1 MKESVQFSFIF
12 IINYSYITQNVDK
25 LFFPQYSVNFEVKL
39 TKVLVAD
46 TDQNKPNQ
54 QNQSEKNGTEQSKSN
69 YRKGGRRY
77 YPKKRYYKPQGTQ
90 GEQQAPPTK
99 VSFQK
104 ISLVVPLF
112 NEEES
117 ILPLINEIRKAIKP
131 LNKPYEVVFVDDGS
145 TDKSLQVIKEAAKSD
160 NRLKFISF
168 RKNYGKSAALQVGF
182 KAATGDAVITMDA
195 DLQDDPHEVPNL
207 LKKLDEGYDLCSG
220 WKKERFDPFIK
231 KYSSRFFN
239 FVTRLISGIKIHDFN
254 CGLKAYRREVVQ
266 NLNVYGELHRYVPVL
281 AKWQGFTVT
290 EIPVKHHKR
299 RYGKTK
305 FGISR
310 FFKGFI
316 DLITVTFVSRYVK
329 RPMHFFGFLGALS
342 FLVGLIVNGYLTV
355 EWLAGRPLSNRP
367 MLFLGMLLIIVGVQF
382 FSVGLL
388 GEMMVHQNQSE
399 REYVIKDRN

>member
-1 MKESVQFSFIF
+1 M
-12 IINYSYITQNVDK
+12 
-25 LFFPQYSVNFEVKL
+25 FFPYYSVNFEVKL
-39 TKVLVAD
+39 TKVNVAES
-46 TDQNKPNQ
+46 DQNKPV
-54 QNQSEKNGTEQSKSN
+54 QSEKSSTGQTPNK

-77 YPKKRYYKPQGTQ
+77 YPKKRYYKPQTSPGD
-90 GEQQAPPTK
+90 QAAQPVK

-104 ISLVVPLF
+104 ISIVVPLF

-117 ILPLINEIRKAIKP
+117 IQPLINEIRKAIKT
-131 LNKPYEVVFVDDGS
+131 LNKPYEVIFVDDGS
-145 TDKSLQVIKEAAKSD
+145 TDKSLQVIKDAGKTD
-160 NRLKFISF
+160 TRLKYISF

-182 KAATGDAVITMDA
+182 KTATGDVIITMDA
-195 DLQDDPHEVPNL
+195 DLQDDPFEVPNL

-239 FVTRLISGIKIHDFN
+239 FITRLFSGIKIHDFN

-316 DLITVTFVSRYVK
+316 DLITVTFVSRYIK
-329 RPMHFFGFLGALS
+329 RPMHFFGFFGAVA
-342 FLVGLIVNGYLTV
+342 FFIGLIVNGYLTI
-355 EWLAGRPLSNRP
+355 EWLSGKALSNRP

>member
-1 MKESVQFSFIF
+1 MFLSH
-12 IINYSYITQNVDK
+12 
-25 LFFPQYSVNFEVKL
+25 YSVNFEGKL

-46 TDQNKPNQ
+46 TDQNKPAQPNQ
-54 QNQSEKNGTEQSKSN
+54 TEKSGTGQSQNN

-77 YPKKRYYKPQGTQ
+77 YPKKRYYKPQGAP
-90 GEQQAPPTK
+90 GEQQVPPTR

-104 ISLVVPLF
+104 ISLVVPLL

-117 ILPLINEIRKAIKP
+117 ILPLINEIRKAIKS
-131 LNKPYEVVFVDDGS
+131 LNKPYEVIFVDDGS
-145 TDKSLQVIKEAAKSD
+145 TDGSLKIIKDAAKTD

-182 KAATGDAVITMDA
+182 KAATGDAIITMDA
-195 DLQDDPHEVPNL
+195 DLQDDPHEIPNL

-239 FVTRLISGIKIHDFN
+239 FVTRIISGIKIHDFN
-254 CGLKAYRREVVQ
+254 CGLKAYRREVLQ

-281 AKWQGFTVT
+281 AKWQGFTIT
-290 EIPVKHHKR
+290 EIPVKHHPR

-305 FGISR
+305 FGMSR

-316 DLITVTFVSRYVK
+316 DLITVTFVARYVK

-342 FLVGLIVNGYLTV
+342 FFIGLIVNGYLTV
-355 EWLAGRPLSNRP
+355 EWIAGRPLSNRP

-399 REYVIKDRN
+399 REYVVKDRN